1 MQLCDRCGGG
11 ERLGVNCPECG
22 GSGMVA
28 VHGQSKQPST
38 QRLTPVSDAFRR
50 QQARAAR
57 AAREE
62 EKKRRVKQYHIP
74 EQRPQLTKAEQAAM
88 RAAYLAR
95 KKQQAEIR
103 KAAYMAKLNQLTL
116 SPIKGVFVKIT

>member
-1 MQLCDRCGGG
+1 
-11 ERLGVNCPECG
+11 
-22 GSGMVA
+22 MVA
-28 VHGQSKQPST
+28 VDGQTKQPSA

-57 AAREE
+57 IAREE

-74 EQRPQLTKAEQAAM
+74 EQRPQLTKAERMAM
-88 RAAYLAR
+88 RAAYLAQR
-95 KKQQAEIR
+95 KEQAKLR

-116 SPIKGVFVKIT
+116 SPRPQVEKGEFS